1 MLKNHRKTTTI
12 LLTSGI
18 AILLSACQANTT
30 ANKPS
35 PQESLESTSIE
46 QNTTE
51 QTSIIVSDVTEQIT
65 VYAGPGT
72 DYLSI
77 ETIDKN
83 IIEKQLKL
91 SPTGQKLNIKEK
103 GDMFLKK
110 MFLNYAQMISFGLSI
125 VWRRTRS
132 PIQSMK
138 KLIQK

>member
-77 ETIDKN
+77 ETIDK
-83 IIEKQLKL
+83 KH
-91 SPTGQKLNIKEK
+91 
-103 GDMFLKK
+103 
-110 MFLNYAQMISFGLSI
+110 Y
-125 VWRRTRS
+125 
-132 PIQSMK
+132 
-138 KLIQK
+138 

>member
-83 IIEKQLKL
+83 IIEKAIKIESDWAEIEYKGKRGYVPQKDVPELCTDDIIRL
-91 SPTGQKLNIKEK
+91 VDSMELASPE
-103 GDMFLKK
+103 
-110 MFLNYAQMISFGLSI
+110 
-125 VWRRTRS
+125 
-132 PIQSMK
+132 
-138 KLIQK
+138 